1 MKFSSFK
8 TKKKHTHTHSQNND
22 QHEIMCLFKIII
34 IIKTK
39 QKLSTYLPIMINNDN
54 EKKINNAQVKK
65 DIYTRNQTQLNNKF
79 R

>member
-8 TKKKHTHTHSQNND
+8 TKKKHTHSQNND

-54 EKKINNAQVKK
+54 EKIK
-65 DIYTRNQTQLNNKF
+65 
-79 R
+79 